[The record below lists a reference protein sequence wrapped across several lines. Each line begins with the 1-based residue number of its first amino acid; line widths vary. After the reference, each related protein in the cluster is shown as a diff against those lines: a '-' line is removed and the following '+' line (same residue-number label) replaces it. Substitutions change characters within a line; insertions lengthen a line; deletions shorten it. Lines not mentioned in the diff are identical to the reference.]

1 MAHCNLRMDD
11 DCYGCPYYGSGDIEG
26 CNLTIKFYKEHP
38 DPENADE
45 DYKNFMISN
54 GRVEG

>member
-1 MAHCNLRMDD
+1 MDD

-54 GRVEG
+54 GRVEK